1 MGQAFWTGVRL
12 PSSPPAS
19 DRIAAM
25 RFFFLLS
32 MGRTNGEGDLDRKEE
47 ARSKGVFY
55 IRRSQGK
62 TRTDEGR
69 GRSGGWVRPDLRI
82 WHPFLY

>member
-25 RFFFLLS
+25 RFFFIGLKSGHDGNFSVTDQIYL
-32 MGRTNGEGDLDRKEE
+32 MIYKLTE
-47 ARSKGVFY
+47 Y
-55 IRRSQGK
+55 IYIYIIDVK
-62 TRTDEGR
+62 IL
-69 GRSGGWVRPDLRI
+69 WCLV
-82 WHPFLY
+82 